1 MIQSR
6 EKMRKVIDLEKERII
21 KILKQEKIENG
32 IMRIECSFVT
42 HYYAEIPL
50 KSIVESI
57 SRELPQ
63 VESWSSLADCIQND
77 NNSTEACLEIPN
89 EVSELLVEF
98 LFKRL
103 NDSERDIVNAVEDLE
118 EFTVDALDGRYI
130 YYFDP
135 KDGNVKEIK

>member
-1 MIQSR
+1 MG
-6 EKMRKVIDLEKERII
+6 KVIDLEKERII

-32 IMRIECSFVT
+32 LMRIGCSFVT

-63 VESWSSLADCIQND
+63 VENWSSLADFVQTD
-77 NNSTEACLEIPN
+77 NNSTEGCLEIPD
-89 EVSELLVEF
+89 EISGLLVEYI
-98 LFKRL
+98 FKRL
-103 NDSERDIVNAVEDLE
+103 NDSEEDIVNAVEDLE
-118 EFTVDALDGRYI
+118 EFTVDALDGRHI

-135 KDGNVKEIK
+135 QDGEVKEIK